1 MKNLKTIIAVVATGA
16 LLFGCS
22 APTTQNNTS
31 SQTSM
36 SSSSQTTV
44 YDEHAQN
51 SDVTSSASSQA
62 ISNGSAS
69 SVPNGSLAEYQSAID
84 SLSSAISSAQ
94 PPADYNSK
102 CQEFSNYQSQIN
114 GIKNSLETYE
124 GQLEYGRYTGNV
136 DMSNNT
142 SELIQVDIMEDQLDT
157 LEDQLEMKYGID
169 D

>member
-31 SQTSM
+31 PQTSV
-36 SSSSQTTV
+36 SSSSQAAVSGGQT
-44 YDEHAQN
+44 QN
-51 SDVTSSASSQA
+51 NGSVSSQTT
-62 ISNGSAS
+62 SNGSAS
-69 SVPNGSLAEYQSAID
+69 SVPSGSLAEYQTAID

-102 CQEFSNYQSQIN
+102 YQEFSNYQIQLE
-114 GIKNSLETYE
+114 GIENSLDVYE
-124 GQLEYGRYTGNV
+124 DQLEYGRSTGNV
-136 DMSNNT
+136 DMSSYQNEMSQIN
-142 SELIQVDIMEDQLDT
+142 SMESQLDM
-157 LEDQLEMKYGID
+157 LENQLEMKYGID

>member
-1 MKNLKTIIAVVATGA
+1 MRSLKTIIAVVATGA

-22 APTTQNNTS
+22 APIPQNNIMSQTSVSGS
-31 SQTSM
+31 SQTSVPGGQTQNNG
-36 SSSSQTTV
+36 STSASSQTT
-44 YDEHAQN
+44 
-51 SDVTSSASSQA
+51 
-62 ISNGSAS
+62 SNGSAP
-69 SVPNGSLAEYQSAID
+69 SVPNGSLAEYQAAIN
-84 SLSSAISSAQ
+84 SLTTAISTAQ

-102 CQEFSNYQSQIN
+102 YQEFSNYQSQIN

-142 SELIQVDIMEDQLDT
+142 SELIQVDNMEDQLDT